1 MGEEP
6 IFLTRKEH
14 EKAIAE
20 AKRAITLNPNSA
32 DAYNMLGFILAF
44 SDRPVEGIG
53 FCKKAIRLNPFP
65 PSFYLHHLGGAYRA
79 AGQYDKAIE
88 TYNKSIK
95 REPNNVFAHIGLA
108 ATYSL
113 MGREKEAHE
122 AALEV
127 LKIDPEF
134 SLKKFAKT
142 SPMKNQDELKRYI
155 EALRK
160 AGLK

>member
-1 MGEEP
+1 MSH

-14 EKAIAE
+14 GKAIAE
-20 AKRAITLNPNSA
+20 AKRAIALNPNSS
-32 DAYNMLGFILAF
+32 DAYNMLGLALF
-44 SDRPVEGIG
+44 YSGRPVESIR
-53 FCKKAIRLNPFP
+53 FLKKAIRLNPFP
-65 PSFYLHHLGGAYRA
+65 QSCYLMNLGNAYSA
-79 AGQYDKAIE
+79 ARQYEEAIE
-88 TYNKSIK
+88 AFKKSIK
-95 REPNNVFAHIGLA
+95 RQPNNIFAYVGLA
-108 ATYSL
+108 ATYNL

-142 SPMKNQDELKRYI
+142 VPSKNQDGLKRYI